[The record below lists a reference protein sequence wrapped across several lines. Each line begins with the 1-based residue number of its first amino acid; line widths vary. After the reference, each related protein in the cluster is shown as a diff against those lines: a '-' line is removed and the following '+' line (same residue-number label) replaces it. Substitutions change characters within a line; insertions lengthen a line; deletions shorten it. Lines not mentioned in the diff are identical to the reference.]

1 MYITFKKKTDLSL
14 FDKITY
20 LGGGGGG
27 GESSNVNLNRVN
39 KTLRQYYQR

>member
-27 GESSNVNLNRVN
+27 ESSNVNLNRVN